1 VRQILL
7 HPLGIF
13 DSYVCLIQNK
23 IFFGTLRRISDL
35 TNLDVT
41 SRAFSCFLNPGLYGR
56 GEEQGQTR
64 HGVPRSSR
72 RCKHGQL
79 GMALAFLPFDV
90 GGVILLRYWRSRM
103 YALLIGIV

>member
-35 TNLDVT
+35 TNLAVT
-41 SRAFSCFLNPGLYGR
+41 SRAFSCFLNPGLHGSHPHPFNKRKRTNNDEPFFQQCAVGSPLDIYAV
-56 GEEQGQTR
+56 QGISFHETCER
-64 HGVPRSSR
+64 ETYE
-72 RCKHGQL
+72 
-79 GMALAFLPFDV
+79 
-90 GGVILLRYWRSRM
+90 GG
-103 YALLIGIV
+103 AKGNN

>member
-35 TNLDVT
+35 TNLAVT
-41 SRAFSCFLNPGLYGR
+41 SWAFSCFLNPGLYGSDDNR
-56 GEEQGQTR
+56 MIGYRYDNEHHSLFIYVR
-64 HGVPRSSR
+64 IYF
-72 RCKHGQL
+72 K
-79 GMALAFLPFDV
+79 
-90 GGVILLRYWRSRM
+90 LRFTSTVQV
-103 YALLIGIV
+103 LITVTAY